1 MGGLVFE
8 LVAIIPSQ
16 CVLGEGPVWDARLG
30 CLWFTDIQSAQL
42 LCWHHAEARLVRHGL
57 PERLGSFAL
66 TPDPAT
72 LLCAFA
78 SGFAHYGP
86 ATGAIDWLHRTEPD
100 YRGIRMNDG
109 RADRAGRF
117 WVGSMVE
124 DAKLAPAHRGAL
136 YRLDASDGRPAAT
149 LFDGIR
155 ISNSICF
162 SPDGGQMYFADT
174 PSQEIVRFDCDAADG
189 GLSNRRHFARLS
201 GDAFPD
207 GSDIDAAG
215 GVWNAEWGSGRVT
228 GYAPDG
234 GVVAQIQLP
243 VSQATCMAFGGA
255 AFDLMFVTTASEG
268 LSPERRTAEPHAGDV
283 FVYQCNFS
291 GLPAPICA

>member
-1 MGGLVFE
+1 MADLAFE
-8 LVAIIPSQ
+8 AVAIIPSQ
-16 CVLGEGPVWDARLG
+16 CVLGEGPVWDARIG

-42 LCWHHAEARLVRHGL
+42 LCWDHDAATLVRHGL
-57 PERLGSFAL
+57 PERLGSFGL
-66 TPDPAT
+66 TSDPAT

-78 SGFAHYGP
+78 SGFARFCP
-86 ATGAIDWLHRTEPD
+86 ATGAIEWLHRTEPD

-117 WVGSMVE
+117 WAGSMVE
-124 DAKLAPAHRGAL
+124 DARQAPAHKGAL
-136 YRLDASDGRPAAT
+136 YRLDASDGRPAAM

-162 SPDGGQMYFADT
+162 SPDGSQLYFTDT
-174 PSQEIVRFDCDAADG
+174 PTREIVRFDCSSDG
-189 GLSNRRHFARLS
+189 TLSNRSHFASLS

-207 GSDIDAAG
+207 GSDVDAAG
-215 GVWNAEWGSGRVT
+215 RVWNAEWGSGRVT

-234 GVVAQIQLP
+234 DVVSQILLP
-243 VSQATCMAFGGA
+243 VSQVTCVAFGGA
-255 AFDLMFVTTASEG
+255 ALDLMFITTASEG
-268 LSPERRTAEPHAGDV
+268 LSPERRAVEPHAGDT
-283 FVYQCNFS
+283 FVYRCNFN